1 MSTLFSKPEQ
11 LSIVNDGGIGET
23 IAICD
28 FNTTLLWFRFS
39 EVQLNTFCDK
49 IQKTSRLYIV
59 NLYKY
64 TNIHLVCY
72 LRDVHVWH
80 LAEDKSQHQESFDGN
95 VLEYIQDI

>member
-39 EVQLNTFCDK
+39 EVQLNTICDK
-49 IQKTSRLYIV
+49 IQKTSRLYIQIH
-59 NLYKY
+59 KY
-64 TNIHLVCY
+64 TPGMLSEECSC
-72 LRDVHVWH
+72 
-80 LAEDKSQHQESFDGN
+80 LASGRR
-95 VLEYIQDI
+95 